1 MTKSIILL
9 LSALVFIGC
18 SGSKDHILFSK
29 NQELTN
35 VIKTQT
41 EKSIYR
47 YKIRPYDRISVL
59 FYDHPDISTRQ
70 IGDFQ
75 EDTVGIL
82 VNAFGIASFP
92 LIGDIKVKGM
102 YIEDLEKKVEELASE
117 FIINPS
123 VNLNII
129 NHRVFVLG
137 EVNNPGTVRV
147 TNTTMS
153 IFEALSS
160 TGGLKDAS
168 KKNEVLII
176 RGNLSKPDLIKID
189 LTNFASLTQN
199 DLTLQPF
206 DILYVNPSDGK
217 NFNVTVNELLPFVQ
231 LIQSATSSGVNVKT
245 LN

>member
-1 MTKSIILL
+1 MKRNILL
-9 LSALVFIGC
+9 FLTIFIFIGC
-18 SGSKDHILFSK
+18 GSNDHILFSK
-29 NQELTN
+29 NQQLTTI
-35 VIKTQT
+35 IKEQKQ
-41 EKSIYR
+41 ESVYR
-47 YKIRPYDRISVL
+47 YKIKPYDRISVL

-92 LIGDIKVKGM
+92 LIGDIDVNGI
-102 YIEDLEKKVEELASE
+102 YIEDLEKKIEELASE
-117 FIINPS
+117 YIINPS

-160 TGGLKDAS
+160 SGGLKDSS

-176 RGNLSKPDLIKID
+176 RGDLKKPHLIKLD
-189 LTNFASLTQN
+189 LTNFQSLTQN
-199 DLTLQPF
+199 NLVLQPY
-206 DILYVNPSDGK
+206 DILYVNPTSGK
-217 NFNVTVNELLPFVQ
+217 NLNVTVNELFPFTQ
-231 LIQSATSSGVNVKT
+231 LIEAATATAVNAKL